1 MRVFQTEEWQK
12 DAVYEAE
19 HDAFRLKDMVGTDTY
34 KYIKDGAM
42 WLDVGKPTERL
53 AGAIITL
60 MDGVRNVVEWGF
72 SLEDALT
79 MATLTPAQNLG
90 VDDGVGSI
98 APEKAAD
105 VVIVDDDLKVQKV
118 ILRGKVIL

>member
-1 MRVFQTEEWQK
+1 MADV
-12 DAVYEAE
+12 
-19 HDAFRLKDMVGTDTY
+19 DTH

-60 MDGVRNVVEWGF
+60 IDGVRNVMDWGF

-90 VDDGVGSI
+90 VEDWIGSI
-98 APEKAAD
+98 APGKGAD
-105 VVIVDDDLKVQKV
+105 VVIVDENLTVQKV
-118 ILRGKVIL
+118 ILRGVVVES

>member
-1 MRVFQTEEWQK
+1 
-12 DAVYEAE
+12 
-19 HDAFRLKDMVGTDTY
+19 
-34 KYIKDGAM
+34 M

-90 VDDGVGSI
+90 VDDHVGSI
-98 APEKAAD
+98 APDKAAD
-105 VVIVDDDLKVQKV
+105 IVIVDENLNFQNV
-118 ILRGKVIL
+118 ILRGKLIKL